1 MAERGGVDES
11 EIGSI
16 PSEIDDNDEPDVEQ
30 AWA

>member
-16 PSEIDDNDEPDVEQ
+16 PSEIEHNELEDVDGS
-30 AWA
+30 